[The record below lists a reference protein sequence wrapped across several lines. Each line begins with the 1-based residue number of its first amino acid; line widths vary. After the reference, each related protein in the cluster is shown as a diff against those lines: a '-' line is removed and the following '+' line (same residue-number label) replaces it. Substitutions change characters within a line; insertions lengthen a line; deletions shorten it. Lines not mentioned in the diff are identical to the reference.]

1 MCALLVVILSA
12 IRWPLPIANSDSRR
26 VLLGQHGVCLRAE
39 GSELVPPRRRYFVLL
54 CLDPLDRAIVIS
66 VGLGRIAAAR
76 MTHGQEEPI
85 KSTRLAVAFA
95 RAFFQHLQRLS
106 VVAQAVVDD
115 AEGITERPLAG
126 RESDGLPGQGKS

>member
-12 IRWPLPIANSDSRR
+12 IRCPLPIANSDSRR

-76 MTHGQEEPI
+76 MTHW
-85 KSTRLAVAFA
+85 
-95 RAFFQHLQRLS
+95 
-106 VVAQAVVDD
+106 
-115 AEGITERPLAG
+115 TERTNQTRPPRHCFRASFVPASPVPAG
-126 RESDGLPGQGKS
+126 SCRGGSRPRPAYCR